1 MPEHCAAG
9 ASELPNRNREINIAV
24 VVPTFN
30 ERENIAEFVA
40 RLSAALTGLDWEL
53 IFVDDDS
60 PDGTAEVVSS
70 FAMEDRRIRL
80 IQRIGRRGLSSA
92 CIEGILATPANC
104 VAVMDADLQHDE
116 SILPRMLQKLRGEA
130 LDVVVATRNADG
142 GSMSQFA
149 AGRVFLSR
157 LGQRI
162 SRIVFRC
169 ELTDPMSGFFVLR
182 RSFFLEVV
190 HGLHGGGF
198 KILLD
203 ILATSR
209 RRVRLGEV
217 GYCFRNR
224 VYGESKLDV
233 SVAVEYLFLVLNKLT
248 GGVLPTRFAVFA
260 LVGAIGLFVNL
271 ACLSLLFIKLHLGF
285 TAAQAWATL
294 AAMTGNFFLNNQI
307 TYRDRRLHGAYI
319 IVGLLS
325 FWLACSFGAWANVSF
340 AETLLHSGV
349 PWYLAGLAG
358 TVLSAV
364 WNYSISNLFTWQ
376 MPQSRSVNDTT
387 ELRGALPS
395 ATTTAPPPSW

>member
-1 MPEHCAAG
+1 MPNHSAAG
-9 ASELPNRNREINIAV
+9 ASELPNRNREIDIAV

-30 ERENIAEFVA
+30 ERENVGEVVA

-60 PDGTAEVVSS
+60 PDGTAEVITS
-70 FAMEDRRIRL
+70 FATEDRRIRL

-116 SILPRMLQKLRGEA
+116 GILPRMLQKLRGEA

-142 GSMSQFA
+142 GSMSEFS

-162 SRIVFRC
+162 SRVVFRC

-209 RRVRLGEV
+209 RPVRLGEV

-224 VYGESKLDV
+224 VYGRSKLDV

-248 GGVLPTRFAVFA
+248 GGVLPTRFVVFA

-271 ACLSLLFIKLHLGF
+271 ACLSLLFIRLHLGF
-285 TAAQAWATL
+285 AASQAWATL

-307 TYRDRRLHGAYI
+307 TYRDRRLHGAYVI
-319 IVGLLS
+319 FGLLS

-340 AETLLHSGV
+340 ADTLLHSGV

-376 MPQSRSVNDTT
+376 MPQPRDVSETTDLSSV
-387 ELRGALPS
+387 LPS
-395 ATTTAPPPSW
+395 AKPSALPPTW